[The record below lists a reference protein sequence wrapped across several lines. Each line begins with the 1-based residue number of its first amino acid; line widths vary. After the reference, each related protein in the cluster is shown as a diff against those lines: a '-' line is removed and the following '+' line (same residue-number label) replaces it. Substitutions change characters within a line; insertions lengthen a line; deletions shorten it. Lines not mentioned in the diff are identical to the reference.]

1 MTEKTSIITRY
12 PEDRSLE
19 EDIGRWWVL
28 HVKPNCEK
36 MVANYLLHREV
47 SYYLPILKQK
57 VRYGNLGRVRTMET
71 PLFRGYVCLALDKT
85 DHGVLYG
92 TKKLV
97 RIMEVE
103 DQQGFVDELNAV
115 ARAIETQEYLAVH
128 PGLVPGKEVR
138 ILSGPLQG
146 LEGILVQRK
155 ADKQLALSVK
165 MFSQTV
171 LVKLDPFTKLEP
183 S

>member
-1 MTEKTSIITRY
+1 
-12 PEDRSLE
+12 
-19 EDIGRWWVL
+19 
-28 HVKPNCEK
+28 
-36 MVANYLLHREV
+36 
-47 SYYLPILKQK
+47 
-57 VRYGNLGRVRTMET
+57 
-71 PLFRGYVCLALDKT
+71 
-85 DHGVLYG
+85 
-92 TKKLV
+92 
-97 RIMEVE
+97 MEVE